1 MKRND
6 EDLFGIEITGGGG
19 NAAPD
24 AGRTTERQSTRRST
38 SDEAHRS
45 ADVAATR
52 KVMLDLISQRPRT
65 CDEIVTLGFAHQS
78 ASAAI
83 NWLMR
88 QGNIVSSGEKRKTR
102 MGRSAIVWRHEE
114 TPQPLVRTRPT
125 RRELEQRI
133 AAALDYIRDGG
144 EDAHY
149 RGDETVWA
157 ILRGEAIL

>member
-1 MKRND
+1 MKQN
-6 EDLFGIEITGGGG
+6 EDLFGISVTGGGG
-19 NAAPD
+19 YAATD

-52 KVMLDLISQRPRT
+52 RVMLDLIEQRPRT
-65 CDEIVTLGFAHQS
+65 CDEIVALGFAHQS

-88 QGNIVSSGEKRKTR
+88 QGHIVPSGEKRKTR
-102 MGRSAIVWRHEE
+102 MGRSAIVWRHDPN
-114 TPQPLVRTRPT
+114 PQPLVRTRPT

-133 AAALDYIRDGG
+133 AAALDYIG
-144 EDAHY
+144 EVLA
-149 RGDETVWA
+149 TPSKSTLSA

>member
-1 MKRND
+1 VKQND
-6 EDLFGIEITGGGG
+6 EDLFGIEVTGGGG

-88 QGNIVSSGEKRKTR
+88 QGRIVPSGEKRKTR
-102 MGRSAIVWRHEE
+102 MGRRAIVWRHEE
-114 TPQPLVRTRPT
+114 NPQPLVRTRPT
-125 RRELEQRI
+125 RRDLEQRI
-133 AAALDYIRDGG
+133 AAALDYIG
-144 EDAHY
+144 EVLP
-149 RGDETVWA
+149 TPSKSTLSA